1 MASSSLQE
9 SLKSASAFLI
19 FSFVEINF
27 LSLLSS
33 SLSSGL
39 VVECTLMM
47 DTFALGL
54 WSFSHFKDTST
65 FDKEQRGKIKNQMS
79 NVKCQMWMNPIYSK
93 ATLTKNP
100 VPCMAPRQRWGR
112 MEKAK
117 RNASHLYSALP
128 WPIFYA
134 RIADVIHCLYH
145 HENCSIK
152 LKAQKKGTFGS
163 DNLLYQELDWPTKL
177 FRSDFMMK
185 IGADEAVQDA
195 SSKNENLSH
204 NCRLFSNWFWFS
216 KILHKL
222 QACRCLLRRTRG
234 SMSLCYFTPA
244 PCAVECI
251 RKIWKCLSIFQTN
264 LKSLFFF
271 SAIFWAILRQF

>member
-1 MASSSLQE
+1 MDLNVWVHGCTRSKCSHWA
-9 SLKSASAFLI
+9 LI
-19 FSFVEINF
+19 H
-27 LSLLSS
+27 
-33 SLSSGL
+33 
-39 VVECTLMM
+39 
-47 DTFALGL
+47 
-54 WSFSHFKDTST
+54 SHP
-65 FDKEQRGKIKNQMS
+65 NP
-79 NVKCQMWMNPIYSK
+79 VKCEWPRFTLKPIYSK
-93 ATLTKNP
+93 ATLSKNP
-100 VPCMAPRQRWGR
+100 VPCMAPLQRWGR

-117 RNASHLYSALP
+117 RKASQLYSALSW
-128 WPIFYA
+128 WPILYA
-134 RIADVIHCLYH
+134 RIADVNHSLYH
-145 HENCSIK
+145 HENYSIE